1 MGGLSV
7 AIAVLVLRVC
17 LGPWG
22 GVGLIHWSGL
32 RRGTLGFWEG
42 VGLVEGAGKRTQKFY
57 LQSTKKNQIISR
69 IGFR

>member
-42 VGLVEGAGKRTQKFY
+42 VGLVEGAGEGEG
-57 LQSTKKNQIISR
+57 ISEVWVW
-69 IGFR
+69 GGVVGPEG